1 MEKVGLDWFEGV
13 YAGKRILV
21 TGHTGFKGSWLTV
34 WLQLMGAEVYGLSL
48 KADGPQNHWELLNL
62 DVCHMYAD
70 IRDPEAVTGFIEKIQ
85 PHFVF
90 HLAAQSLVLDSYAD
104 PLKTW
109 STNVLGTA
117 TLLEACRNVEE
128 LQGIIVVTT
137 DKCYE
142 NKGWVWGYRETDTL
156 GGLDPYSASKACTE
170 LVVSSFKQSF
180 FKVKN
185 APLIATARAG
195 NVIGGGDWAKDR
207 IIVDCVTSWSEG
219 NSVNIRSPGATRP
232 WQHVLEPLS
241 GYLSLGQSLVFQ
253 PKLHGNAFNFGPK
266 AEQNHTVVELLE
278 DLCKQWGFESSSDA
292 YQVIENIPFHEA
304 GLLKLNCDKALF
316 YLKWDSNLEYS
327 ETIKL
332 VGDWYYSYYQ
342 NQTDMYKLTLNQ
354 IEEYEK
360 LALNRNKY
368 WTK

>member
-62 DVCHMYAD
+62 DVSHMYAD

-117 TLLEACRNVEE
+117 TLLDACRNVEE
-128 LQGIIVVTT
+128 LQGVIVVTT

-195 NVIGGGDWAKDR
+195 NVIGGGDW
-207 IIVDCVTSWSEG
+207 SENRLVPDLVRSIEAG
-219 NSVNIRSPGATRP
+219 IALEIRSPEATRP
-232 WQHVLEPLS
+232 WQHVLDCLG
-241 GYLSLGQSLVFQ
+241 GYLCLGRHLIQ
-253 PKLHGNAFNFGPK
+253 GNKSVAESFNFGPG
-266 AEQNHTVVELLE
+266 VESNKSVSTILNLFGRY
-278 DLCKQWGFESSSDA
+278 WPSSSWRTVSNA
-292 YQVIENIPFHEA
+292 GNAEA
-304 GLLKLNCDKALF
+304 QILHLDSAKARAKLN
-316 YLKWDSNLEYS
+316 WRPVWSLEKSVQETVNWYRSLMES
-327 ETIKL
+327 EC
-332 VGDWYYSYYQ
+332 VESR
-342 NQTDMYKLTLNQ
+342 NQ
-354 IEEYEK
+354 IESYMK
-360 LALNRNKY
+360 DSRDQL
-368 WTK
+368 